1 MLDLITGFSGV
12 QILTFVILF
21 TLAVKGAWDLVD
33 FFKGKYKEKFNK
45 DHQKIVKEDDV
56 MKQIKIVK
64 EQHNETLQ
72 LCENLDHKLDSIVE
86 SIGELKET
94 VDHLTNSDM
103 HDIKQFIVRE
113 YHKFVDEQKQIDDY
127 SLDCILIR
135 YEDYKAEGGNSYI
148 HTLVEEIKKLPKHP
162 PV

>member
-45 DHQKIVKEDDV
+45 DYQKIVKEEDV
-56 MKQIKIVK
+56 MKQIEIVK
-64 EQHNETLQ
+64 EQHNETLKM
-72 LCENLDHKLDSIVE
+72 CENFDRKLDSIVE

-94 VDHLTNSDM
+94 VDHLTDSDM

-113 YHKFVDEQKQIDDY
+113 YHRFVDEQK
-127 SLDCILIR
+127 
-135 YEDYKAEGGNSYI
+135 
-148 HTLVEEIKKLPKHP
+148 
-162 PV
+162 